1 MQMKKSKEMRIL
13 VVDDEDSVR
22 GVLSQVLTE
31 GGFKVSEAANGAEA
45 LAQFEKIPFPLVITD
60 IVMPEMTGIELLEKI
75 KSRYPS
81 TQVIIITSHA
91 SLSTAVEALRCGAY
105 DYLFK
110 PFEDLD
116 LILAATERA
125 VEKIQLKA
133 ENQRLINKLKGH
145 NTELER
151 RVKKRTLE
159 LERINSQLIKEIQ
172 ERIRSQDAAE
182 SANRAKDD
190 FLANMSHELRTPLN
204 HIIGF
209 SDIILRKHFGE
220 LNDVQEEYLNDV
232 LESSKHLLTLI
243 NGLLDMS
250 KIEAEQ

>member
-1 MQMKKSKEMRIL
+1 MQMKLSKEMRIL

-22 GVLSQVLTE
+22 DVLSQVLEE
-31 GGFKVSEAANGAEA
+31 GGFKVTEAANGSEA
-45 LAQFEKIPFPLVITD
+45 LVQLEKTPFPLVITD
-60 IVMPEMTGIELLEKI
+60 IVMPEMTGIELLKNI
-75 KSRYPS
+75 KNRYPS
-81 TQVIIITSHA
+81 TEVIIITSHA
-91 SLSTAVEALRCGAY
+91 SLGTAVEALRCGAY

-110 PFEDLD
+110 PFKDLD

-133 ENQRLINKLKGH
+133 ENQKLVNKLKGQ

-159 LERINSQLIKEIQ
+159 LERINHQLIKEIQ

-204 HIIGF
+204 HVIGF
-209 SDIILRKHFGE
+209 TDIILHKHFGD

-232 LESSKHLLTLI
+232 LESSKRLLTLI
-243 NGLLDMS
+243 NRLLDMP
-250 KIEAEQ
+250 KLEAQQ

>member
-1 MQMKKSKEMRIL
+1 MKLSKEMCIL

-22 GVLSQVLTE
+22 AVLSQVLKE
-31 GGFKVSEAANGAEA
+31 GGYKVTEAANGAEA
-45 LAQFEKIPFPLVITD
+45 LTLIEKKSFPLVITD
-60 IVMPEMTGIELLEKI
+60 IVMPEMTGIELLKEI
-75 KSRYPS
+75 KDRYPS

-110 PFEDLD
+110 PFKDLD

-133 ENQRLINKLKGH
+133 ENQQLVNKLKGH
-145 NTELER
+145 NIDLER

-159 LERINSQLIKEIQ
+159 LERINHQLIKEIQ

-204 HIIGF
+204 HVIGF
-209 SDIILRKHFGE
+209 TDIVLRKHFGE

-243 NGLLDMS
+243 NSLLDMS
-250 KIEAEQ
+250 NLEAGQGH

>member
-1 MQMKKSKEMRIL
+1 MQMKLSKEMRIL

-22 GVLSQVLTE
+22 DVLSQVLEE
-31 GGFKVSEAANGAEA
+31 GGFKVTEAANGSEA
-45 LAQFEKIPFPLVITD
+45 LVQLEKTPFPLVITD
-60 IVMPEMTGIELLEKI
+60 IVMPEMTGIELLKNI
-75 KSRYPS
+75 KNRYPS
-81 TQVIIITSHA
+81 TEVIIITSHA
-91 SLSTAVEALRCGAY
+91 SLGTAVEALRCGAY

-110 PFEDLD
+110 PFKDLD

-133 ENQRLINKLKGH
+133 ENQKLVNKLKGQ

-159 LERINSQLIKEIQ
+159 LERINHQLVKEIQ

-204 HIIGF
+204 HVIGF
-209 SDIILRKHFGE
+209 TDIILHKHFGD

-232 LESSKHLLTLI
+232 LESSKRLLTLI
-243 NGLLDMS
+243 NRLLDMP
-250 KIEAEQ
+250 KLEAQQ